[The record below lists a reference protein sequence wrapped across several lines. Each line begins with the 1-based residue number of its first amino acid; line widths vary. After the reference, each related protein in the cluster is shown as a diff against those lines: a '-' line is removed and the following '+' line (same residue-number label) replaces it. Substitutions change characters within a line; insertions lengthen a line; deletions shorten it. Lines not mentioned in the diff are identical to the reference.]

1 MSQFWSM
8 TNTLR
13 HWNMNNRADLHLAI
27 VIGCPSQTF
36 VPLFQGKSAKVNKP
50 IDANPDADAAAKVEA
65 KPAAKSNVKSKPPA
79 KSKSERAAK
88 PSAKPAAAAK
98 RNAKLYEKGAG
109 KKRSASPRKTKA
121 VDAIAA
127 TSSKTSESADKA
139 ESSMVGTGASAS
151 GTPSFPPSQHGLTEL
166 PQQLHD
172 QLDWDASAVSA
183 SSASGSDALNSA
195 ASIDPPST
203 DAASGDVPDTRKKQR
218 SKREAVVSRR
228 AIKQQND
235 AAQPSISLPSYHE
248 LKANTPEQR
257 LPLTA
262 EGIQAI
268 KRHIDAFRGSAHVQ
282 DQSLALYVNSKV
294 RRAQALH
301 AAKLLFCI
309 DKLSVDAAQSAKC
322 LQLHALHQS
331 LLERQM

>member
-1 MSQFWSM
+1 M

-13 HWNMNNRADLHLAI
+13 HCNMINRADLHVAF
-27 VIGCPSQTF
+27 VIGCRSQTS
-36 VPLFQGKSAKVNKP
+36 VPLVQGKSAKDNKS
-50 IDANPDADAAAKVEA
+50 ADAKSEADTAAKAKA
-65 KPAAKSNVKSKPPA
+65 KPAAKSNVKSKPAA
-79 KSKSERAAK
+79 KSKSERTAK
-88 PSAKPAAAAK
+88 LSAKPVAAAK
-98 RNAKLYEKGAG
+98 RNAKLDENVAV
-109 KKRSASPRKTKA
+109 KKRSASPRKTKV

-127 TSSKTSESADKA
+127 TSSKTSESADKS
-139 ESSMVGTGASAS
+139 ELSIVGTGASVS
-151 GTPSFPPSQHGLTEL
+151 STPSSPPSQHGLAQLT
-166 PQQLHD
+166 QQLHD
-172 QLDWDASAVSA
+172 QLDWDASTASS

-195 ASIDPPST
+195 ASIDPPSS
-203 DAASGDVPDTRKKQR
+203 DAASGDVPDTRNKQR

-262 EGIQAI
+262 EGIQPI

-294 RRAQALH
+294 R
-301 AAKLLFCI
+301 
-309 DKLSVDAAQSAKC
+309 
-322 LQLHALHQS
+322 
-331 LLERQM
+331 

>member
-1 MSQFWSM
+1 MSQFWTM

-13 HWNMNNRADLHLAI
+13 HCNMINWADLHVAF
-27 VIGCPSQTF
+27 VIGCPSQTS
-36 VPLFQGKSAKVNKP
+36 VPLVQGKSAKDNKST
-50 IDANPDADAAAKVEA
+50 DANPDADTAAKAEA
-65 KPAAKSNVKSKPPA
+65 EPAAKSNVKSKPAA
-79 KSKSERAAK
+79 KSKSERTAK

-98 RNAKLYEKGAG
+98 RNAKLNEHNAV

-127 TSSKTSESADKA
+127 TASKTSESADKA
-139 ESSMVGTGASAS
+139 ESSIVNAGASAS
-151 GTPSFPPSQHGLTEL
+151 SSPSSPPSQHGLTEL
-166 PQQLHD
+166 PQQLHN
-172 QLDWDASAVSA
+172 QLDWDASTVSS

-195 ASIDPPST
+195 ASIDPPSS
-203 DAASGDVPDTRKKQR
+203 DAASGDVPDTRNKQR
-218 SKREAVVSRR
+218 SKREAVVSRKT
-228 AIKQQND
+228 IKQQND
-235 AAQPSISLPSYHE
+235 VAQPSISLPSYHE

-294 RRAQALH
+294 R
-301 AAKLLFCI
+301 
-309 DKLSVDAAQSAKC
+309 
-322 LQLHALHQS
+322 
-331 LLERQM
+331 

>member
-1 MSQFWSM
+1 MI
-8 TNTLR
+8 
-13 HWNMNNRADLHLAI
+13 NRADLHLAI
-27 VIGCPSQTF
+27 VIGCPNQTS
-36 VPLFQGKSAKVNKP
+36 VLLVQGKSAKDNKST
-50 IDANPDADAAAKVEA
+50 DANPDTDAAAKADA
-65 KPAAKSNVKSKPPA
+65 KPAAKSNTESKPAA
-79 KSKSERAAK
+79 KSKSERTAR
-88 PSAKPAAAAK
+88 PGAKPAAAAK
-98 RNAKLYEKGAG
+98 PSAKLHETGAV

-127 TSSKTSESADKA
+127 TSSRTSDSVDKS
-139 ESSMVGTGASAS
+139 EPSTVGTGASAS
-151 GTPSFPPSQHGLTEL
+151 GTPSSSPSQHDVTEL
-166 PQQLHD
+166 TQQLHD
-172 QLDWDASAVSA
+172 QLDWDASTVSA
-183 SSASGSDALNSA
+183 SSVSGSDALNSA
-195 ASIDPPST
+195 ASGDPLST
-203 DAASGDVPDTRKKQR
+203 DAAFGNVPDTRKKQR

-228 AIKQQND
+228 ANKQQSD

-294 RRAQALH
+294 RRAQVLH

-322 LQLHALHQS
+322 LQLHALYHA
-331 LLERQM
+331 LLERHM

>member
-1 MSQFWSM
+1 MP
-8 TNTLR
+8 
-13 HWNMNNRADLHLAI
+13 HCNMINRADQYLAI

-36 VPLFQGKSAKVNKP
+36 VSLVQGKSAKDNKS
-50 IDANPDADAAAKVEA
+50 IDANPDADAAAKAEA
-65 KPAAKSNVKSKPPA
+65 KAAAKAEAKAAAKSNVQSKPAA
-79 KSKSERAAK
+79 KSKSERTAK
-88 PSAKPAAAAK
+88 PGAKSAAAAK
-98 RNAKLYEKGAG
+98 PNVKLHDTVAV
-109 KKRSASPRKTKA
+109 KKRSASSRKTKA

-127 TSSKTSESADKA
+127 TSTRSSESADKA
-139 ESSMVGTGASAS
+139 ESSIVGAGALATGI
-151 GTPSFPPSQHGLTEL
+151 PSSSPSQHGLMKL

-172 QLDWDASAVSA
+172 QRDWEASTVLA
-183 SSASGSDALNSA
+183 SSVSGSDALNSA

-228 AIKQQND
+228 ANKQQND
-235 AAQPSISLPSYHE
+235 AAQPSISLPSYHK

-294 RRAQALH
+294 R
-301 AAKLLFCI
+301 
-309 DKLSVDAAQSAKC
+309 
-322 LQLHALHQS
+322 
-331 LLERQM
+331 